1 MNKTYSLEYS
11 PLYKLRNRRKLA
23 KLLILPDNYFRV
35 FRVYKYNEF
44 SKPKE
49 NGDGERHYMSPEA
62 ELKKI
67 QRKIYNLIKRIEIP
81 EWVKSAKQGE
91 SYITNCKSHINS
103 KYVLTMDISKFYD
116 STSKEYIYR
125 LFDNVFQMEPDIASI
140 MTNLLMNGERLPTGG
155 PASQTIV
162 FWAYKDMFNH
172 MNELAKKYDCIF
184 TLYVDDM
191 TFSSQQPISKTLQN
205 NIIKLLSE
213 YGLTAKREKS
223 CYYSSGEFK
232 KITGCGI
239 NSKGEL
245 VLPNAK
251 RKKIID
257 QLKLC
262 KEITDIKEIERL
274 NGMLCSARQI
284 EEEIFPSIHIYLKGY
299 QSALNEYA
307 RQRQKK
313 RYRSKKIEL
322 K

>member
-1 MNKTYSLEYS
+1 MNKTYSLEKS

-49 NGDGERHYMSPEA
+49 NGDGERHYMNPEA
-62 ELKKI
+62 ELKIIHK
-67 QRKIYNLIKRIEIP
+67 KIYKLIKRIEIP
-81 EWVKSAKQGE
+81 DWVKSAKQGE
-91 SYITNCKSHINS
+91 SYITNCESHINS

-116 STSKEYIYR
+116 SASREYIYR
-125 LFDNVFQMEPDIASI
+125 LFDEVFKMEPDIASI

-162 FWAYKDMFNH
+162 FWAYKAMFNR
-172 MNELAKKYDCIF
+172 MNELAVKYDCKF

-191 TFSSQQPISKTLQN
+191 TFSSKNPISSELQN
-205 NIIKLLSE
+205 KVIKLLGE

-223 CYYSSGEFK
+223 CYYTPSKFK
-232 KITGCGI
+232 KVTGCGI
-239 NSKGEL
+239 NKKGEL
-245 VLPNAK
+245 VLPNSK

-257 QLKLC
+257 QFKIC
-262 KEITDIKEIERL
+262 KESKDIKEIERL

-284 EEEIFPSIHIYLKGY
+284 EKDIFPSIHIFLRGY
-299 QSALNEYA
+299 QSALNNYA

-313 RYRSKKIEL
+313 RRRSKKSATN
-322 K
+322 